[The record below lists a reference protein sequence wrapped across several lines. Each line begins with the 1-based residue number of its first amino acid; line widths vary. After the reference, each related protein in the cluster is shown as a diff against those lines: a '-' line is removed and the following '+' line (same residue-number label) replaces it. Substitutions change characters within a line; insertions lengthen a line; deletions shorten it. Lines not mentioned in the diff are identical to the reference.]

1 MTEFTAKDVQAL
13 RQATGAGMMD
23 AKRALAAASGDMD
36 RATKI
41 LREQGI
47 ADAAKRTDRAQ
58 TEGAIGSYLHRQA
71 GRPVIGVMVSLGSE
85 TDFVAKSDEFQKV
98 ANNIAMHVAAARPQW
113 ITRDDVPEAVI
124 EEEKRL
130 VAAQAA
136 NEGKPEHI
144 IEKIVDGK
152 LVSFFADNV
161 LYDQEFIKSEQFDGT
176 VGDLVRQLAVT
187 MGENIGVV
195 EVSRVAVGEGG

>member
-1 MTEFTAKDVQAL
+1 MTDFGAKDVQAL
-13 RQATGAGMMD
+13 R
-23 AKRALAAASGDMD
+23 KRGGEGRREEKRERKEEEGDMD
-36 RATKI
+36 RAKEI
-41 LREQGI
+41 LREHGI
-47 ADAAKRTDRAQ
+47 AYAAKRTDRAQ

-85 TDFVAKSDEFQKV
+85 TDFVAKSDEFQRV

-113 ITRDDVPEAVI
+113 ISRDDVPEAVV

-130 VAAQAA
+130 IAAQAA

-144 IEKIVDGK
+144 IDKIVNGK

-161 LYDQEFIKSEQFDGT
+161 LYDQVFIKSEQFDGT
-176 VGDLVRQLAVT
+176 VGDLVSQLAAT

>member
-1 MTEFTAKDVQAL
+1 VTDFSAKDVQAL
-13 RQATGAGMMD
+13 RKATGAGMMD

-98 ANNIAMHVAAARPQW
+98 ANNIAMHVVSADPLWSGGGQ
-113 ITRDDVPEAVI
+113 
-124 EEEKRL
+124 
-130 VAAQAA
+130 
-136 NEGKPEHI
+136 KP
-144 IEKIVDGK
+144 
-152 LVSFFADNV
+152 
-161 LYDQEFIKSEQFDGT
+161 
-176 VGDLVRQLAVT
+176 
-187 MGENIGVV
+187 
-195 EVSRVAVGEGG
+195 

>member
-1 MTEFTAKDVQAL
+1 MTDFSAKDVQAL
-13 RQATGAGMMD
+13 RKATGAGMMD

-152 LVSFFADNV
+152 LVGFFADNV

>member
-1 MTEFTAKDVQAL
+1 MTDFTANDVQAL
-13 RQATGAGMMD
+13 RQSSGAGMMD
-23 AKRALAAASGDMD
+23 AKRALSEAAGDMD
-36 RATKI
+36 RANEI
-41 LREQGI
+41 LREQGL
-47 ADAAKRTDRAQ
+47 ADAAKRSGRAQ

-85 TDFVAKSDEFQKV
+85 TDFVAKSEEFQKV
-98 ANNIAMHVAAARPQW
+98 ANDIAMHVAAARPQW
-113 ITRDDVPEAVI
+113 ITRDEVPEAVI

-130 VAAQAA
+130 IAAQAA

-152 LVSFFADNV
+152 LVSFFADTV

-176 VGDLVRQLAVT
+176 VGDLVSELAVT

-195 EVSRVAVGEGG
+195 EVSRIAVGEGG